1 MRNSMQQVPRLAAR
15 CRLAPQLRL
24 HAAAEEPR
32 EQRIS
37 KQARCVLQNCGAC
50 GGRGVG
56 DICIAKREL
65 ARVPCISLHVG

>member
-24 HAAAEEPR
+24 HAAAEESR
-32 EQRIS
+32 ERRIS

-50 GGRGVG
+50 DSRGVAG
-56 DICIAKREL
+56 ICIAKWEL
-65 ARVPCISLHVG
+65 ARVACILLHAG